1 MAINLF
7 GLSATDKR
15 RGIVRQRE
23 KRNRV
28 SGSAGTHLFLG
39 LFVDIFRILRRLWQ
53 VLDLGADLS
62 LAVRFIVIV

>member
-7 GLSATDKR
+7 GLSDTDKR
-15 RGIVRQRE
+15 RGIVQQRE
-23 KRNRV
+23 AWNRV

-39 LFVDIFRILRRLWQ
+39 FFVDVFRILRRLWQ